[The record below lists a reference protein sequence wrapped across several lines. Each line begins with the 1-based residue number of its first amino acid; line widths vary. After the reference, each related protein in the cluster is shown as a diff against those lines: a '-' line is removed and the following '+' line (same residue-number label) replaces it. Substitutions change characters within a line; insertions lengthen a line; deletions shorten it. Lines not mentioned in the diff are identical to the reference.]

1 MGYKQSYT
9 ETVSKTVEIS
19 YDPSKKGGTKSVL
32 VTIPVQI
39 NIELDTDQF
48 ESSVR
53 VCERNVDLL
62 TAAVVATEVA
72 EVESRERNS
81 IKVADSIING
91 FFRYIRSE
99 ISQQVSE
106 LSQKAESQLMLLR
119 ELMKTALSKK
129 GQMEQ
134 DFLRISGR
142 YRKIF
147 EDLDR
152 ELSNRVFAI
161 DKPAF
166 EFKTESDNHIVR
178 TLNNDLINTISVFGA
193 ENSHLIANLSMSV
206 TKKRTLDTIDKS
218 KLFLMHQKRFAAS
231 IQDSMLSE
239 YVDGTLYSPVCYVES
254 SNIRRQTDK
263 NLYISNFL
271 EGLEEKLSGDD
282 LFQRMSSDEYKWQK
296 ISKEEENYL
305 RLYFDSELDKK
316 YYSNYEHSV
325 RVRETIRKMAD
336 LSSINVIQL

>member
-1 MGYKQSYT
+1 MSYKQSYT
-9 ETVSKTVEIS
+9 ETVSKTVEVS
-19 YDPSKKGGTKSVL
+19 YEPSRKGGTKL
-32 VTIPVQI
+32 VYVNIPVQI
-39 NIELDTDQF
+39 NIEVDTDQF

-53 VCERNVDLL
+53 VCERNVDML
-62 TAAVVATEVA
+62 TATVVATEAA

-81 IKVADSIING
+81 IKIADSIING

-119 ELMKTALSKK
+119 ELMKSALSKK

-152 ELSNRVFAI
+152 ELSNRIFAV

-166 EFKTESDNHIVR
+166 KFKAESDNHIVR
-178 TLNNDLINTISVFGA
+178 TLNNDLIGTISVFGA
-193 ENSHLIANLSMSV
+193 ENSTLIANLSTSV
-206 TKKRTLDTIDKS
+206 IKKRALDTIDKA
-218 KLFLMHQKRFAAS
+218 KLFLMHQKRFAVS
-231 IQDSMLSE
+231 IQDSMLNE
-239 YVDGTLYSPVCYVES
+239 YKSGTLYSPVCYVES

-263 NLYISNFL
+263 NLYVSDFL
-271 EGLEEKLSGDD
+271 EGLENKLPGDD
-282 LFQRMSSDEYKWQK
+282 LYQRLSSGEYKWK
-296 ISKEEENYL
+296 KMSKEEENYL
-305 RLYFDSELDKK
+305 HLYFDSELDKK

>member
-19 YDPSKKGGTKSVL
+19 YDPSKKGGSKSVL

-53 VCERNVDLL
+53 ICERNVDLL

-99 ISQQVSE
+99 ISQQVTE

-152 ELSNRVFAI
+152 ELSNRIFAI

-166 EFKTESDNHIVR
+166 EFKMESDNHIVR
-178 TLNNDLINTISVFGA
+178 TLNNDLISTISVFGA
-193 ENSHLIANLSMSV
+193 ENSNLIASLSTSV
-206 TKKRTLDTIDKS
+206 TKKRTLDTIDKA
-218 KLFLMHQKRFAAS
+218 KLFLMHQKRFALS
-231 IQDSMLSE
+231 IQDSMLNE
-239 YVDGTLYSPVCYVES
+239 YIEGTLYSPVCYVES

-263 NLYISNFL
+263 NLYISSFL
-271 EGLEEKLSGDD
+271 EGLEEKLPGDE
-282 LFQRMSSDEYKWQK
+282 LFQRLSSDDYNWEKM
-296 ISKEEENYL
+296 SKEEENYL

>member
-1 MGYKQSYT
+1 MEVSY
-9 ETVSKTVEIS
+9 E
-19 YDPSKKGGTKSVL
+19 PSRKGGTKL
-32 VTIPVQI
+32 VYVNIPVQI
-39 NIELDTDQF
+39 NIEVDTDQF

-62 TAAVVATEVA
+62 TAAVVATEAA

-81 IKVADSIING
+81 IKIADSIING
-91 FFRYIRSE
+91 FFSYIRSE

-119 ELMKTALSKK
+119 ELMKSALSKK

-152 ELSNRVFAI
+152 ELSNRIFAI

-166 EFKTESDNHIVR
+166 KFKTETDNHILR
-178 TLNNDLINTISVFGA
+178 TLNNDLIGTISVFGG
-193 ENSHLIANLSMSV
+193 ENSNLIANLSTSV
-206 TKKRTLDTIDKS
+206 TKKRTMDTIDKA

-231 IQDSMLSE
+231 IQDCMLNE
-239 YVDGTLYSPVCYVES
+239 YKDGTIYYPVCYMES

-263 NLYISNFL
+263 NLYVSDFL
-271 EGLEEKLSGDD
+271 EGLEESIPQDD
-282 LFQRMSSDEYKWQK
+282 LFQRFSSDESKWEK
-296 ISKEEENYL
+296 MSKEEENYL
-305 RLYFDSELDKK
+305 RLYFDSELGKK
-316 YYSNYEHSV
+316 YYSHYEHSV
-325 RVRETIRKMAD
+325 RVRDTVLKMAD
-336 LSSINVIQL
+336 LSSINVIRK